1 MVGAAARQS
10 ECTPRCTDGAEEKSP
25 PNGRSPVLRK
35 ALSRMLDA
43 GHSSALDIDAWQ
55 HSSSITFTTHVV
67 DQGPH
72 AIRGVDDHSARNA
85 GSVVSGAL

>member
-1 MVGAAARQS
+1 
-10 ECTPRCTDGAEEKSP
+10 
-25 PNGRSPVLRK
+25 
-35 ALSRMLDA
+35 LSRMLDA

-85 GSVVSGAL
+85 GSVVSGALRSCHCTTAVELQESTRACGPGAEGARAEGVGV